1 MLKEKIKDLKIKF
14 AFFKIRRS
22 RMKLMRY
29 YLKSLEFC
37 ICSADEINIPSS
49 IEEVSTME
57 ELLSF
62 YDEIIVK
69 LNKNMD
75 VYRRLISNMKE

>member
-14 AFFKIRRS
+14 AFLKIRRS
-22 RMKLMRY
+22 RMKLMRH
-29 YLKSLEFC
+29 YLKTLKYC
-37 ICSADEINIPSS
+37 IRTADKIYIPTS

-62 YDEIIVK
+62 YDETIVK

-75 VYRRLISNMKE
+75 IYRRLISNMKE